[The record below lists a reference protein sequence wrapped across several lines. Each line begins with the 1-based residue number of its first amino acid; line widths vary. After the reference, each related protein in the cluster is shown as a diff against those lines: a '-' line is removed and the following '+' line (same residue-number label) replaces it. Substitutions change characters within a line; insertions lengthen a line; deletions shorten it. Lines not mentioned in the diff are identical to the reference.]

1 MSEGENACTNYM
13 TDKDTTTVGSLKAIQ
28 DNFAV
33 FLELLD
39 KNNRVLEVMS
49 DMEEKAHG
57 EYLFDVN
64 YIRQSLAEIRSGVS
78 DIIEKM
84 VILGGRQYITLSDRF
99 DEIDGVLESVLP
111 GNRPIADDDLTI
123 QFDRLNRKRAFSVG
137 SKNAQLGEM
146 KARLGLPVPEGFAIT
161 ARAYKL
167 FVDANDLQQR
177 ISRRIE
183 SLDIK
188 SYDELETVS
197 REIIDMISN
206 SPVPQA
212 LVDEIL
218 ASYHQLIAK
227 TGNKRISM
235 RSSAVGEDT
244 LFSFAGQY
252 ASYLNVREEE
262 LIDRYREVL
271 AGKFTPQAI
280 YYFLSHSLSEAEMAM
295 SVGCVSMINAASAG
309 VAYTRNPINPRDEA
323 ILIDSIFGLG
333 KYIVGGRLTPD
344 EFRVSRG
351 DGKILSARI
360 ARKPVRLVNRPDG
373 GTEEEDIPADLQRR
387 PSLTEAQLRELAEY
401 AEILE
406 KHYRSPQDIE
416 WAVDQD
422 GKLFLLQSRPLQV
435 IQTEDNQSKVDT
447 SRLKVLLS
455 GGTTVCPGAGSGP
468 LYHVKSIRDLPDVP
482 EGAVLAAAHPFP
494 GLITVMGRISALIT
508 RVGGLASHMAT
519 IAREYH
525 IPTLVGVKALRE
537 LPKGEEITV
546 DATEKVIYA
555 GRQDD
560 LVKGRMLNYDIFE
573 DSSIHRL
580 LDKVLDLVSPLRL
593 LHPTDDDF
601 LPENCVTFHDITRYA
616 HQKAMEEMFKSA
628 QALEKKVALGTRL
641 ESDLPIVMDV
651 IFLDKDMARSN
662 RPDAVT
668 EEDIALT
675 PMKYFWEGVKKEG
688 WPKLHG
694 DARNI
699 KGFGTSRDKKRKNT
713 FSESSFAV
721 LGKEYMMLSLRMG
734 YHFTT
739 IEAMCAEETNKN
751 YVQMQYMAG
760 GASLDRRI
768 RRLQL
773 VTDILG
779 HLGFVQHRS
788 GDFLHS
794 VISYQDR
801 SLMAEKLYMLG
812 RLTIMTKQLDMALS
826 SDAVAEWYRDDF
838 LKKLGLYE
846 G

>member
-1 MSEGENACTNYM
+1 MTENEPTSAA
-13 TDKDTTTVGSLKAIQ
+13 SLKAIQ

-33 FLELLD
+33 FLQLLD

-49 DMEEKAHG
+49 DMEEKAQG

-64 YIRQSLAEIRSGVS
+64 YIRQSLAVIRSGVS

-123 QFDRLNRKRAFSVG
+123 PFDRLNRKRAYSVG

-146 KARLGLPVPEGFAIT
+146 KARLELPVPEGFAIT

-167 FVDANDLQQR
+167 FVDANDLQKR

-183 SLDIK
+183 SLNIR
-188 SYDELETVS
+188 SYEQLVTVS
-197 REIIDMISN
+197 REIIEMISK
-206 SPVPQA
+206 SPVPQE
-212 LVDEIL
+212 LVDEIY
-218 ASYHQLIAK
+218 AGYQQLVAK
-227 TGNKRISM
+227 TGHKRISM

-252 ASYLNVREEE
+252 ASYLNVREDE

-295 SVGCVSMINAASAG
+295 SVGCVSMINATAAG

-333 KYIVGGRLTPD
+333 KYIVSGRLTPD
-344 EFRVSRG
+344 EFRISR
-351 DGKILSARI
+351 DGGTILSARI
-360 ARKPVRLVNRPDG
+360 ARKPVKLINKPDG
-373 GTEEEDIPADLQRR
+373 GTEEVEIPPDEQRR
-387 PSLTEAQLRELAEY
+387 PSLTESQLQELAKY

-406 KHYRSPQDIE
+406 KHYRTPQDIE

-435 IQTEDNQSKVDT
+435 IQTEDSQIEVDT
-447 SRLKVLLS
+447 SHLDVLAS

-482 EGAVLAAAHPFP
+482 EGAILAAAHPFP

-525 IPTLVGVKALRE
+525 IPTLVGVKNLRD
-537 LPKGEEITV
+537 LPKGKEITV
-546 DATEKVIYA
+546 DATEKVIYS
-555 GRQDD
+555 GRHEDV
-560 LVKGRMLNYDIFE
+560 VKGRSLKYDIFE

-628 QALEKKVALGTRL
+628 QALERKGALGTSL
-641 ESDLPIVMDV
+641 KSDLPINMNV
-651 IFLDKDMARSN
+651 IFLDQDAKRSN
-662 RPDAVT
+662 RSDFVT
-668 EEDIALT
+668 EEDISLT
-675 PMKYFWEGVKKEG
+675 PMKYFWDGIKKEG
-688 WPKLHG
+688 WPRLHG
-694 DARNI
+694 DVKHI
-699 KGFGTSRDKKRKNT
+699 KGLGTSRDKIRKSE

-760 GASLDRRI
+760 GAALERRI
-768 RRLQL
+768 RRLKL

-779 HLGFVQHRS
+779 HLGFVQQRR

-794 VISYQDR
+794 IISYQDK
-801 SLMAEKLYMLG
+801 SLMAEKLYLLG